1 MSSSWSSKSSNNQNV
16 VTKNETGIN
25 PLSSINGDSTSDQII
40 IGGNHVTVTT
50 VNGVTTISSTGGGHG
65 GGVTEFN
72 TKTGAIALTGD
83 LGLDVDYLGN
93 VEGEEQFV
101 VGLIGP
107 ITVTSETPSFL
118 NAFVPNEDYSL
129 TITNGATTG
138 GAATK
143 SSLILA
149 NGDYIG
155 PPDPDLR
162 KLLTFSINNAGNG
175 DIRCTG
181 NVNYNVPTGTTHR
194 IRVNDA
200 NAVQISSTNV
210 ILYTGNLTSSGV
222 SMDYNCT
229 AAGTVHNFTVNNQ
242 DVLTA
247 ASTGVTIQPGQITSA
262 NNLVYNS
269 STAGNS
275 HNLQIAGSSVLSAAS
290 TGVTIPPGNITSSAN
305 LVYNSSTAGNSHD
318 LQVAGSSVLS
328 VANTGVTIPSGN
340 ITSASTLTYNTTNSA
355 NTHNFNVAGT
365 TVLTAS
371 NSAFTVLPNAV
382 TPRINFNTTTTA
394 GQCLINFAAVSNNI
408 GQIRAY
414 GSTAGTFF
422 GTSGGM
428 MFQNSASSI
437 GIFTSTS
444 APVVLNANNSNT
456 NPTNPQFRLETNGNV
471 NITGVTNAANA
482 NSTFTYSST
491 ALTSGSAIT
500 SLAFQAGN
508 PSLNIGT
515 GSITSGTITS
525 SGTLT
530 GNRLLRP
537 VTEYVSDGVLK
548 TLTFSAALNQYFY
561 FSSGSTNT
569 TLKMFATNVGAIK
582 LSYFVVINNTTA
594 SITVQNSSGVT
605 IGTALAQNQQM
616 TLTIKDT
623 ATADAWWYQTVT
635 LSS

>member
-16 VTKNETGIN
+16 VTKNETGTN
-25 PLSSINGDSTSDQII
+25 PISSINGDSNSDQII
-40 IGGNHVTVTT
+40 IGGSHVTVTT
-50 VNGVTTISSTGGGHG
+50 LNGVTTISATGGHG

-72 TKTGAIALTGD
+72 QKTGAINLTGD
-83 LGLDVDYLGN
+83 YGIDVDYLGE
-93 VEGEEQFV
+93 VQGVKQFL
-101 VGLIGP
+101 VGLLGP
-107 ITVTSETPSFL
+107 IQVNSDTSSTL
-118 NAFVPNEDYSL
+118 NSILPNEDYSL
-129 TITNGATTG
+129 TITNGGTTG
-138 GAATK
+138 GTATK
-143 SSLILA
+143 ASLILA
-149 NGDYIG
+149 NGYYFG
-155 PPDPDLR
+155 PPDPDER
-162 KLLTFSINNAGNG
+162 KLLTLSMNQAGNA

-181 NVNYNVPTGTTHR
+181 NVNYNVATGNTHR
-194 IRVNDA
+194 IRVNDT
-200 NAVQISSTNV
+200 NAVQISATNV
-210 ILYTGNLTSSGV
+210 IVYTGNITSSSV
-222 SMDYNCT
+222 SMNYNCT
-229 AAGTVHNFTVNNQ
+229 AAGTDHTFNINNAE
-242 DVLTA
+242 VFKVE
-247 ASTGVTIQPGQITSA
+247 STGISIPSGS
-262 NNLVYNS
+262 
-269 STAGNS
+269 
-275 HNLQIAGSSVLSAAS
+275 IAS
-290 TGVTIPPGNITSSAN
+290 PAN
-305 LVYNSSTAGNSHD
+305 LVYNSSTSGNSHD
-318 LQVAGSSVLS
+318 LQVNSSSVFS
-328 VANTGVTIPSGN
+328 AASTGVTIPSGN

-355 NTHNFNVAGT
+355 NTHTFNVAGT
-365 TVLTAS
+365 PVLTAS
-371 NSAFTVLPNAV
+371 NFAFNVLPNAV
-382 TPRINFNTTTTA
+382 TPRINFNASTTA

-428 MFQNSASSI
+428 MFQNGSSSI
-437 GIFTSTS
+437 GIFTSAS

-456 NPTNPQFRLETNGNV
+456 NPTNPQLRLETNGNV

-515 GSITSGTITS
+515 GSITSGNLNS

-530 GNRLLRP
+530 GTRLLRP

-548 TLTFSAALNQYFY
+548 TLTFSSALNQYFY

-569 TLKMFATNVGAIK
+569 TLRMFATNVGAIK
-582 LSYFVVINNTTA
+582 LSYFVIVNNTTA

-623 ATADAWWYQTVT
+623 ATADAWWYHTIT

>member
-16 VTKNETGIN
+16 VTKNETGTN
-25 PLSSINGDSTSDQII
+25 PISSINGDSNSDQII
-40 IGGNHVTVTT
+40 IGGSHVTVTT
-50 VNGVTTISSTGGGHG
+50 LNGVTTISATGGHG
-65 GGVTEFN
+65 GGVTAFN
-72 TKTGAIALTGD
+72 TRTGDVALTGSD
-83 LGLDVDYLGN
+83 GIVINYVGNIAGTQTFDAALDGPLNLTSTSSSQQSASLPLGEYAYKIINTSTGN
-93 VEGEEQFV
+93 
-101 VGLIGP
+101 
-107 ITVTSETPSFL
+107 S
-118 NAFVPNEDYSL
+118 
-129 TITNGATTG
+129 
-138 GAATK
+138 ATK
-143 SSLILA
+143 ASLILQ
-149 NGDYIG
+149 NGTGGTDT
-155 PPDPDLR
+155 
-162 KLLTFSINNAGNG
+162 LTSTMDGLGNG
-175 DIRCTG
+175 TITCTQ
-181 NVNYNVPTGTTHR
+181 NINYNVATGSTHR
-194 IRVNDA
+194 IRVNNA
-200 NAVQISSTNV
+200 NAVQISATNLIV
-210 ILYTGNLTSSGV
+210 YTGNITSSGV
-222 SMDYNCT
+222 SMNYNCT
-229 AAGTVHNFTVNNQ
+229 AAGTEHSFNINNVE
-242 DVLTA
+242 VLNV
-247 ASTGVTIQPGQITSA
+247 ASTGVSIPPGQITS
-262 NNLVYNS
+262 
-269 STAGNS
+269 
-275 HNLQIAGSSVLSAAS
+275 
-290 TGVTIPPGNITSSAN
+290 PAN

-318 LQVAGSSVLS
+318 LQVNNSSVFS
-328 VANTGVTIPSGN
+328 AASTGVTIPSGN

-355 NTHNFNVAGT
+355 NTHTFNIAGT

-371 NSAFTVLPNAV
+371 NSAFSVLPNAV
-382 TPRINFNTTTTA
+382 TPRINFNASTTA

-428 MFQNSASSI
+428 MFQNTASSI

-444 APVVLNANNSNT
+444 APVVLNANNSST
-456 NPTNPQFRLETNGNV
+456 NPTNPQLRLETNGNV

-515 GSITSGTITS
+515 GSITSGNLTS

-530 GNRLLRP
+530 GTRLLRP

-548 TLTFSAALNQYFY
+548 TLTFSSALNQYFY

-569 TLKMFATNVGAIK
+569 TLRMFATNVGAIK
-582 LSYFVVINNTTA
+582 LSYFVIVNNTTA

-623 ATADAWWYQTVT
+623 ATADAWWYHTIT

>member
-242 DVLTA
+242 DVFTA

-290 TGVTIPPGNITSSAN
+290 A
-305 LVYNSSTAGNSHD
+305 
-318 LQVAGSSVLS
+318 
-328 VANTGVTIPSGN
+328 GVTIPSGN